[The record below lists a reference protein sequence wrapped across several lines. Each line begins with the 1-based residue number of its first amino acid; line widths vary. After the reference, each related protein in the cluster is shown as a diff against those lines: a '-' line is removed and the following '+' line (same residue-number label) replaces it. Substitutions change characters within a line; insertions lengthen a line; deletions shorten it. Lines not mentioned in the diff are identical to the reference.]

1 MRETRA
7 PGRRPSICP
16 EMLEPKAAISTTWV
30 PSHRC
35 IANIVHG
42 FSSKRTPERFR
53 KLRTIPSTFARVRRS
68 PILVVSDF
76 NSRPDFEKCASASA
90 TVRISLFESRYKRGL
105 PLHTPGS
112 AFRMTISPFGPSCS
126 AEYEPGSLSSSLA
139 LQERMPCVYECLPL
153 RVHKVGM
160 NSVCCFFRVQR
171 AACSIY
177 LHVYVSLQ

>member
-1 MRETRA
+1 MVNRVFRLSIRSWGKPARQPSSAAMRATRS

-30 PSHRC
+30 PSQRC

-76 NSRPDFEKCASASA
+76 NSRPNFEKCASASA

-126 AEYEPGSLSSSLA
+126 AEYEPGSLSSTVICA
-139 LQERMPCVYECLPL
+139 PP
-153 RVHKVGM
+153 
-160 NSVCCFFRVQR
+160 
-171 AACSIY
+171 ATSIAP
-177 LHVYVSLQ
+177 STGSPK